1 VTSSIPPSDPT
12 STVLA
17 QRCLSSKI

>member
-17 QRCLSSKI
+17 QRCLSTKI